1 MYWVFDETPGVRHD
15 HRSVTALPI
24 LSFHRE
30 TNEQT
35 DTLQAHTSILPQTS
49 CVHPAPSWSLSI
61 NTFKQRASSCA
72 GNLVQVSIE
81 QLTKH
86 YGALVALDNVSLK
99 INSGEVFGLLG
110 PNGAGKSTLLKT
122 IVGILRPTSGTIKL
136 DETDIVTNPEKAKRM
151 IGYLPENP
159 SLYTGLTTQ
168 EFLQFVGKIRGVDD
182 DLLDREISGSLKS
195 FSLED
200 KRNSLVGSLSKG
212 MKQKVALIA
221 TSLHSPDLLV
231 LDEPLTAL
239 DPKTRVSVKDWI
251 GSQTNRGVTTI
262 LSTHDLDVAQTH
274 SERIAIIDHG
284 KIIAVGNLDSLRKM
298 ANTESDAR
306 LEDVF
311 LRLTA
316 EKGEDS
322 ILK

>member
-1 MYWVFDETPGVRHD
+1 MVE
-15 HRSVTALPI
+15 I
-24 LSFHRE
+24 LLEH
-30 TNEQT
+30 
-35 DTLQAHTSILPQTS
+35 
-49 CVHPAPSWSLSI
+49 
-61 NTFKQRASSCA
+61 
-72 GNLVQVSIE
+72 
-81 QLTKH
+81 LTKN
-86 YGALVALDNVSLK
+86 YGTLVALNDVSLK
-99 INSGEVFGLLG
+99 IGANEVFGLLG

-122 IVGILRPTSGTIKL
+122 LVGILRPTKGTVRI
-136 DETDIVTNPEKAKRM
+136 DDMDIVAEPEKAKKM

-168 EFLQFVGKIRGVDD
+168 EFLQFVGKIRGVEDEA
-182 DLLDREISGSLKS
+182 LDREISDSLKS
-195 FSLED
+195 FGLDE

-221 TSLHSPDLLV
+221 TNLHRPHVLV

-251 GSQTNRGVTTI
+251 GSQTIRGVTTI
-262 LSTHDLDVAQTH
+262 LSTHDLDVAQAH
-274 SERIAIIDHG
+274 AGRIAIIDHG
-284 KIIAVGNLDSLRKM
+284 KIVAVDNIEGLRKL
-298 ANTESDAR
+298 ANSSSDAA

-316 EKGEDS
+316 EKDEPP

>member
-1 MYWVFDETPGVRHD
+1 M
-15 HRSVTALPI
+15 
-24 LSFHRE
+24 
-30 TNEQT
+30 
-35 DTLQAHTSILPQTS
+35 
-49 CVHPAPSWSLSI
+49 
-61 NTFKQRASSCA
+61 
-72 GNLVQVSIE
+72 VQVSIE
-81 QLTKH
+81 QLTKL
-86 YGALVALDNVSLK
+86 YGTLVALDHVSLK
-99 INSGEVFGLLG
+99 ISSGEVFGLLG

-122 IVGILRPTSGTIKL
+122 LVGILRPTSGKIRL
-136 DETDIVTNPEKAKRM
+136 DEVDIVGDPERAKRM

-159 SLYTGLTTQ
+159 SLYTGLTTL

-182 DLLDREISGSLKS
+182 DLLDREISESLTS
-195 FSLED
+195 FGLVD

-221 TSLHSPDLLV
+221 SNLHSPNVLV

-251 GSQTNRGVTTI
+251 GSQTKRGVTTI
-262 LSTHDLDVAQTH
+262 LSTHDLDVAQSH
-274 SERIAIIDHG
+274 AGRIAIIDRG
-284 KIIAVGNLDSLRKM
+284 RIVAIDTVEGLRKM

-316 EKGEDS
+316 EKTEETV
-322 ILK
+322 LK

>member
-1 MYWVFDETPGVRHD
+1 M
-15 HRSVTALPI
+15 
-24 LSFHRE
+24 
-30 TNEQT
+30 
-35 DTLQAHTSILPQTS
+35 
-49 CVHPAPSWSLSI
+49 
-61 NTFKQRASSCA
+61 
-72 GNLVQVSIE
+72 VQVSIE

-86 YGALVALDNVSLK
+86 YGTLVALDRVSLK
-99 INSGEVFGLLG
+99 IESGEVFGLLG

-122 IVGILRPTSGTIKL
+122 LVGILRPTSGTIKL
-136 DETDIVTNPEKAKRM
+136 DDLDIVRDPERTKRV

-159 SLYTGLTTQ
+159 SLYTGLTTL

-182 DLLDREISGSLKS
+182 ELLDREISW
-195 FSLED
+195 SLESFGLAE
-200 KRNSLVGSLSKG
+200 KRNSLVGTLSKG

-221 TSLHSPDLLV
+221 TSLHSPKVLV

-251 GSQTNRGVTTI
+251 GAQTKRGVTTI
-262 LSTHDLDVAQTH
+262 LSTHDLDVAQSH
-274 SERIAIIDHG
+274 AGRIAIIDHG
-284 KIIAVGNLDSLRKM
+284 RIVAVDNIEGLRKM

-316 EKGEDS
+316 EKNEEQT
-322 ILK
+322 IK

>member
-1 MYWVFDETPGVRHD
+1 MTQ
-15 HRSVTALPI
+15 I
-24 LSFHRE
+24 
-30 TNEQT
+30 
-35 DTLQAHTSILPQTS
+35 
-49 CVHPAPSWSLSI
+49 
-61 NTFKQRASSCA
+61 
-72 GNLVQVSIE
+72 SIE
-81 QLTKH
+81 HLTKH
-86 YGALVALDNVSLK
+86 YGTLIALDNVSLN
-99 INSGEVFGLLG
+99 IGSGEVFGLLG

-122 IVGILRPTSGTIKL
+122 LVGILRPTSGTIRI
-136 DETDIVTNPEKAKRM
+136 DEIDIIVEPEKAKRM

-159 SLYTGLTTQ
+159 SLYTGLTTV

-182 DLLDREISGSLKS
+182 DLLDHEISASLKS
-195 FSLED
+195 FGLDE

-221 TSLHSPDLLV
+221 TSLHNPQVLI

-251 GSQTNRGVTTI
+251 GAQTKKGVTTI
-262 LSTHDLDVAQTH
+262 LSTHDLDVAQSH
-274 SERIAIIDHG
+274 AGRIAIIDHG
-284 KIIAVGNLDSLRKM
+284 KIVAVGDIEDLRKM
-298 ANTESDAR
+298 AKAQSDAR

-316 EKGEDS
+316 EKGEDP